1 MLQGFA
7 QAQNI
12 FQMSKMLKV
21 DKSCT
26 TFTACVFSSKLAQ
39 GTARGLRSRN
49 SKPDP
54 LNQSVQSAWLSWAE
68 WQFHVT

>member
-12 FQMSKMLKV
+12 FQMSKLLKV
-21 DKSCT
+21 ARPSLHV
-26 TFTACVFSSKLAQ
+26 FFSSKLAQ